1 MRTQHPTLGPAMP
14 QVALGMTW
22 GPAQDGCWSWA
33 EYSWILTFPVTSPR
47 REGKGSPKGCG
58 DMTPKAPS
66 GPAVLNQRDAAPPR
80 GHFWLSWLGSAT
92 GIYGAGG
99 RACCSTLLCTAWPQ
113 QQENDPAPNISS
125 AQSGKLC
132 LSMRGTLGSGLPMHL
147 AIIYLLSIY
156 VYEL

>member
-66 GPAVLNQRDAAPPR
+66 GPAVLNQRDAAPPGDIFGCHGLGVPLASTGQEA
-80 GHFWLSWLGSAT
+80 GHA
-92 GIYGAGG
+92 A
-99 RACCSTLLCTAWPQ
+99 RHCCAQHGPNNRRMIQPQTLVVPRVG
-113 QQENDPAPNISS
+113 NPAFP
-125 AQSGKLC
+125 
-132 LSMRGTLGSGLPMHL
+132 
-147 AIIYLLSIY
+147 
-156 VYEL
+156 